1 MLIEVHFSL
10 LPIWVVQVYKENKL
24 LNNSTRYVHN
34 FHKFYNIINKFVKQN
49 MKEKNKK
56 EGKKMKNQYQ
66 WKEAKNK
73 IKK

>member
-10 LPIWVVQVYKENKL
+10 LPIWVAQVYKENKL

-56 EGKKMKNQYQ
+56 EGKKNEKSVSMKGS
-66 WKEAKNK
+66 
-73 IKK
+73 KK

>member
-10 LPIWVVQVYKENKL
+10 LPIWVAQVYKENKL

-56 EGKKMKNQYQ
+56 EGKK
-66 WKEAKNK
+66 WKISINERKQK
-73 IKK
+73 IK